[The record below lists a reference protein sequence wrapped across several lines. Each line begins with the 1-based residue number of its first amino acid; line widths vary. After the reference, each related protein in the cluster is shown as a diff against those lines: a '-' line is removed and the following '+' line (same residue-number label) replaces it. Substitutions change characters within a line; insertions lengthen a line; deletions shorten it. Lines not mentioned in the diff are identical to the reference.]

1 MARIAT
7 FSMRIA
13 STKNPTNPQVAI
25 AAAVLIS
32 AGVILLYIINLIFA
46 QRVLRG
52 YHPKFGN
59 SRIVGIAFKAYFA
72 SVVAVLI
79 MGTFFLCVMSVRSD
93 DEGEGKLRLTRK
105 G

>member
-1 MARIAT
+1 
-7 FSMRIA
+7 MRIA

-25 AAAVLIS
+25 VATVLIS

-59 SRIVGIAFKAYFA
+59 SRVVGIAFKAYFA
-72 SVVAVLI
+72 SIVAVLI
-79 MGTFFLCVMSVRSD
+79 MGMFFQSMGCQ
-93 DEGEGKLRLTRK
+93 
-105 G
+105 